1 MSDFRV
7 YLDKV
12 NDLVWSYF
20 LMGVKTV
27 KSSQIALF
35 PEESLLQLDLELLQ
49 KQWRSSAGILL
60 WHTLTEQQNG
70 YANTPTLHV
79 TKAIIILNV
88 PIPKP

>member
-12 NDLVWSYF
+12 NDLVSTYF
-20 LMGVKTV
+20 LMGMKTV
-27 KSSQIALF
+27 KSSQFALF
-35 PEESLLQLDLELLQ
+35 SEESLLQLDFCLLQ
-49 KQWRSSAGILL
+49 KRRRSFVDILP
-60 WHTLTEQQNG
+60 HSLTGQQNG
-70 YANTPTLHV
+70 YAEAPTLHM

>member
-12 NDLVWSYF
+12 NDLVWTYF
-20 LMGVKTV
+20 LMGLKTV
-27 KSSQIALF
+27 KSSQFALF
-35 PEESLLQLDLELLQ
+35 SEESLLQLDLCLLQ
-49 KQWRSSAGILL
+49 KQRRSFADILL
-60 WHTLTEQQNG
+60 RHSLTGQQNG
-70 YANTPTLHV
+70 YADAPTLHM